1 MQEMI
6 RRILEIDEEARQL
19 NEQAVHLKIENE
31 MTIGDK
37 KKKLRDEYLTRA
49 RERIDRLRDDERT
62 LARQDFEEVIRQ
74 QEAVEKEMLSC
85 YEKNAEQWVDT
96 LVTDTLR

>member
-37 KKKLRDEYLTRA
+37 KKKLRDDYLTRA
-49 RERIDRLRDDERT
+49 RERIDKLREAERN
-62 LARQDFEEVIRQ
+62 LAQKDFEEVIRQ
-74 QEAVEKEMLSC
+74 QDAVEKEMLSC
-85 YEKNAEQWVDT
+85 YEKNAERWVEA
-96 LVTDTLR
+96 LVEDALQ